1 MVPEQTGDRTWI
13 DERAD
18 HFERAWRGGTRP
30 RIEDYLADVAE
41 PRRTRLLE
49 ELLQVERQLALEAGE
64 RPVAAAY
71 RRRFPSHAAVVEAV
85 FVGEWTTPA
94 GRRRGRGIRPMAT

>member
-1 MVPEQTGDRTWI
+1 MVPEQPGDRTWI

-18 HFERAWRGGTRP
+18 GFERAWRDGPRP

-49 ELLQVERQLALEAGE
+49 ELLRVERQLALEAGE
-64 RPVAAAY
+64 RPVPAAY
-71 RRRFPSHAAVVEAV
+71 RRRFPAHVAVVATV
-85 FVGEWTTPA
+85 FADEMTTPPGPSA
-94 GRRRGRGIRPMAT
+94 RRPED